1 MFDFDVFFI
10 CCLVLFDDFNV
21 FVTMLF
27 LVVVVFVVVVALFEL
42 GLFFV

>member
-1 MFDFDVFFI
+1 
-10 CCLVLFDDFNV
+10 LVLFDDFNV

>member
-1 MFDFDVFFI
+1 
-10 CCLVLFDDFNV
+10 LFDDFNV